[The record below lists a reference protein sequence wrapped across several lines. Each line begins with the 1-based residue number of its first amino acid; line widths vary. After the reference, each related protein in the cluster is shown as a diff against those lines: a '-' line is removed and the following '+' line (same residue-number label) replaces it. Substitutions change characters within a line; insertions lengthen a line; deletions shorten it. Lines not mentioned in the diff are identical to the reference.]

1 MLNRGIV
8 TWGQKGVDD
17 VSELLAC
24 LLILFSQE
32 DGAHFSY
39 KVGQLFEGWRLVIRD
54 HWSMNYIVMFFR
66 FILWRYLESQ
76 VLPSEA
82 KKGLFTGAL
91 EMVGVARQILR
102 VEQYCMVKSEI

>member
-1 MLNRGIV
+1 MASDKTELEVLKIYLKENKMSDTATFKYEDWISSCWSHCSEYKQSHLVLIRGIV

-39 KVGQLFEGWRLVIRD
+39 KVGQLFEGWR
-54 HWSMNYIVMFFR
+54 S
-66 FILWRYLESQ
+66 
-76 VLPSEA
+76 
-82 KKGLFTGAL
+82 
-91 EMVGVARQILR
+91 
-102 VEQYCMVKSEI
+102 VKREIIQE